1 MTSHTKLCF
10 RCGFVNEVSVRD
22 GLVRVFFDR
31 WDEDNVVDLSP
42 PSANA
47 RRESA
52 AVECTLFSVIAIGAL
67 MLGAPAT
74 VVSRHLNAAGRALAK
89 LAGWKELAA
98 VNALIL
104 HGLANSLLPAPR
116 DRPGHEQE
124 QQHCSSMD
132 DAQAIHGE
140 LPVKNPF
147 ANAFLTFRAT
157 CENLAAFLPSTGES
171 VDPVNISGSQ
181 DGGDRGTRAP
191 WVQAAHPAYVTTDS
205 ECKALSCK
213 EGEEQREGWDMFTVG
228 FSWSVV

>member
-1 MTSHTKLCF
+1 MYF
-10 RCGFVNEVSVRD
+10 RCGFVNEVTVRD

-52 AVECTLFSVIAIGAL
+52 AVACTLFSVIVIGAL

-74 VVSRHLNAAGRALAK
+74 VVSRHWNAAGRALAK
-89 LAGWKELAA
+89 LAGWKEQAA

-116 DRPGHEQE
+116 DRPGHEHE
-124 QQHCSSMD
+124 QLHCSSMD

-140 LPVKNPF
+140 LPVKDPL

-157 CENLAAFLPSTGES
+157 CENLAAFLPSTAES
-171 VDPVNISGSQ
+171 VDPVNISGWQ
-181 DGGDRGTRAP
+181 HGGGGDRGTRAP

-213 EGEEQREGWDMFTVG
+213 EGEEQREG
-228 FSWSVV
+228 